1 MKDGITAGTD
11 RERERESFVDAKC
24 LKIINRVI
32 RRLGFINYASLI
44 KNTAMMINDADIIL
58 NKVLRSKFI
67 YIERNW
73 LKRVRALDIISK

>member
-1 MKDGITAGTD
+1 MKGGITAGTD
-11 RERERESFVDAKC
+11 REQTRERESFVDAKC

-58 NKVLRSKFI
+58 IKVLTTF
-67 YIERNW
+67 
-73 LKRVRALDIISK
+73 